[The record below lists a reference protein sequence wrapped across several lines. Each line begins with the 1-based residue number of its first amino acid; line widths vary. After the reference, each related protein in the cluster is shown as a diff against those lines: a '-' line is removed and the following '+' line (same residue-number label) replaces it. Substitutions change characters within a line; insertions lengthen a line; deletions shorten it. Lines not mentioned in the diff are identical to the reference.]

1 MKVTVHVTR
10 RPEIADPQGKAVSR
24 ALADL
29 EYGNVRQVRID
40 RTIHLD
46 LDTDDHEEAQYQVDS
61 MCNEVLVNPVLEDY
75 HVEIH
80 K

>member
-1 MKVTVHVTR
+1 MRVTVHVTR
-10 RPEIADPQGKAVSR
+10 RPEIADPQGNAVSR

-29 EYGNVRQVRID
+29 EYHNVREVRID

-46 LDTDDHEEAQYQVDS
+46 IENDDPEEVQYQVDS
-61 MCNEVLVNPVLEDY
+61 MCSELLVNPVLEDY